1 MNQRI
6 VVSFSGGVDSTTLAY
21 HLREQGHE
29 LLALSVDYGQ
39 RHRVELERAGELAR
53 DLGLRHEVADLRPM
67 ARLLSGSS
75 LTDSAIDVPLGH
87 YEAPSMRATV
97 VPNRNMILLAVAGG
111 WALSQGADA
120 VAYAAHAGDHAIYP
134 DCRPEFADAV
144 AQALALADWR
154 ELRLLRPFVHLSKA
168 QIVARAAELRV
179 PLDRTWSCY
188 RGGDR
193 HCGAC
198 GTCVERREAFLL
210 AGLADPTDYEPLAP
224 ALVLAGEGRYAID
237 WTHTITGAATGA
249 KTGVT
254 TGGRL
259 ESPEKPAGTP

>member
-1 MNQRI
+1 MSLRI
-6 VVSFSGGVDSTTLAY
+6 VVTFSGGLDSTTLAH
-21 HLREQGHE
+21 HLRDQGHE
-29 LLALSVDYGQ
+29 VLALSVDYGQ
-39 RHRVELERAGELAR
+39 RHRVELERAAELAR
-53 DLGLRHEVADLRPM
+53 GLGVRHEVADLRPM

-75 LTDSAIDVPLGH
+75 LTDPGIDVPQGH
-87 YEAPSMRATV
+87 YEAQSMRATV

-111 WALSQGADA
+111 WAIAQGADA

-134 DCRPEFADAV
+134 DCRPVFADAV

-154 ELRLLRPFVHLSKA
+154 ELRLLRPFVHLTKA
-168 QIVARAAELRV
+168 RIVARAAELRV

-210 AGLADPTDYEPLAP
+210 AGVEDPTGYEPDAP

-237 WTHTITGAATGA
+237 WTHTITGEARPA
-249 KTGVT
+249 
-254 TGGRL
+254 RL
-259 ESPEKPAGTP
+259 GTPQDPAGTP